1 MGLLIKQL
9 KKLFKIKEK
18 DEMKEP
24 NSLKN
29 YFYLTSPVS
38 LTSYL
43 KNWNRKRMKCKSQL
57 FVYGDVKNGIIHEV
71 MSVNDYKPLWRLEF
85 NEPTEI
91 LFYVRLSEDTSDYI
105 IKDHCCCK
113 HDLDSF
119 LERHVPENIL
129 SRMKNDRDVL
139 NKLMATWKNLMIDP
153 TTIQSTI
160 TNPGTTKFGDKII
173 SIRLDKYGN
182 ITTRP

>member
-18 DEMKEP
+18 NEMKEP

-29 YFYLTSPVS
+29 YFYITSPVS

-57 FVYGDVKNGIIHEV
+57 FVYGDVKNGIIYEV

-105 IKDHCCCK
+105 IKDHCCCE

-119 LERHVPENIL
+119 LERHIPEHIL
-129 SRMKNDRDVL
+129 SRIKSDRDIV
-139 NKLMATWKNLMIDP
+139 NKLMATWKNLITDP
-153 TTIQSTI
+153 TTKPMI
-160 TNPGTTKFGDKII
+160 TNSGTTKFGDTIQFGE
-173 SIRLDKYGN
+173 YGN
-182 ITTRP
+182 IITRP